1 MYIAR
6 PPLDSPAGSEIS
18 VGGAP
23 SPSPKIDEELSYSP
37 PNNQTFLRLHN
48 RDEEVTASPSELGV
62 LPKEKP
68 KSFSIADILGRDGA
82 TEKEPTPQSPPATK
96 PLSLP
101 KHQQIFIPSPILA
114 HPWDNLR
121 GGIPP
126 AAFTHFIPPS
136 AAQLYAGAYDPRFT
150 LDYHRKLEEHFNV
163 QAQILRQMTMVD
175 SSLVPPPPP
184 ASSSEC
190 GSERSMSVTSNCCS
204 PSETNS
210 QKSDCSPHQEKKVQV
225 KDGQKTDANG
235 TPLDKLFQMTS
246 KNFDESQGEF
256 NIFCENIL

>member
-6 PPLDSPAGSEIS
+6 PPLDSPVGSEIS

-37 PNNQTFLRLHN
+37 PSTQTFVRLHHHH
-48 RDEEVTASPSELGV
+48 RDTDMVPPSEHGV

-68 KSFSIADILGRDGA
+68 KSFSIADILGRDAAG
-82 TEKEPTPQSPPATK
+82 EKEAIPTR
-96 PLSLP
+96 PLTIP

-121 GGIPP
+121 AGLPP
-126 AAFTHFIPPS
+126 AAFSHFMPPT

-210 QKSDCSPHQEKKVQV
+210 QKSDCSPHQDKRAPP
-225 KDGQKTDANG
+225 KDGQKTDING

-246 KNFDESQGEF
+246 KNFDESQGKFVIGCLF
-256 NIFCENIL
+256 NELLN

>member
-37 PNNQTFLRLHN
+37 PTTQTFVRLHHH
-48 RDEEVTASPSELGV
+48 RDDDMVPPSEHGV

-68 KSFSIADILGRDGA
+68 KSFSIADILGRDA
-82 TEKEPTPQSPPATK
+82 AAEKEAIQRIPTK

-126 AAFTHFIPPS
+126 AAFSHFMPPT

-163 QAQILRQMTMVD
+163 QAQILRQMTMVE
-175 SSLVPPPPP
+175 SSIVPPPPP

-210 QKSDCSPHQEKKVQV
+210 QKSDCSPHQDKKGQV
-225 KDGQKTDANG
+225 KEGQKTDANG

-246 KNFDESQGEF
+246 KNFDESQGKFLLVNLNE
-256 NIFCENIL
+256 